1 MVGKE
6 RKSEL
11 ERLEEALLAEEELDE
26 EYDEEYEVDAA
37 YANYA
42 NGYRIYNTDTADAD
56 LEDFSDEVYRAEAPR
71 RTGLWVALL
80 LISLLVLGFLAG
92 WLLKYLGVLG

>member
-11 ERLEEALLAEEELDE
+11 ERLEEALLAEEEMDE
-26 EYDEEYEVDAA
+26 AEEEYEVDAA

-42 NGYRIYNTDTADAD
+42 NGYRIYNTDIADGD
-56 LEDFSDEVYRAEAPR
+56 LEDFSEEVYRAETPR

-80 LISLLVLGFLAG
+80 LISLLVLGFFAG